1 MTLSP
6 NDDIL
11 AKEIRSWEIFAEG
24 LRGEDKKLFKKML
37 SECYKHGK
45 AINTKGE
52 QFPTE
57 SLLMSL
63 ILSQQQIIEFLL
75 DKLKK

>member
-6 NDDIL
+6 KDDVL
-11 AKEIRSWEIFAEG
+11 SKEIQAWNGFADG
-24 LRGEDKKLFKKML
+24 LREDDRKLFKKMI
-37 SECYKHGK
+37 SECYKHSK
-45 AINTKGE
+45 AINTKGDL
-52 QFPTE
+52 FPTE

-75 DKLKK
+75 KQKNK

>member
-6 NDDIL
+6 KDDTL
-11 AKEIRSWEIFAEG
+11 SKEIQSWNCFADG
-24 LRGEDKKLFKKML
+24 LREQDRKLFKKML
-37 SECYKHGK
+37 SECYKHSR

-52 QFPTE
+52 LFPTE

-63 ILSQQQIIEFLL
+63 ILSQQQLIEFLL
-75 DKLKK
+75 ASK